1 MSEKFAGLTLGVD
14 IEQVNRAVKSLRDF
28 RKANDEAAK
37 GVENFEESQATVARQ
52 TKQMAQSLKDQRQ
65 GFDDIRNAIDPTAK
79 KMKELTALTKQLDNL
94 WSKGK
99 LSDSEFFELS
109 GILDTQITKLNL
121 SKKALTEEGRA
132 ALEESRAKE
141 RAATAGKNF
150 LADLESQAAA
160 LGKTKAELLEMKA
173 AQLGVSKQAAPFI
186 AQLKNQEKQLKM
198 TGISAGQYSQAMR
211 MLPMQITDVVTSLAS
226 GMPVWMVAIQQ
237 GGQIKDSFGG
247 IGNSLRALTSLIT
260 PARLAMAGLAGV
272 FGVVV
277 KASWDMYSS
286 QRDVEK
292 ALILTGNVADIN
304 GKKFEEMSKRVAEST
319 GDSISRTKDAMT
331 AAIKAGAESQ
341 KEIETITKGIS
352 AYSKITGDGLDEV
365 ADKFTKLATDPLNA
379 MREMNKEMNI
389 FTVDQVKQIGELIR
403 AGKDYEAGLLAQ
415 QFAAEGAA
423 QKQKELYDTAAPL
436 QKMWMDIKKWASD
449 AWSTVSAYTWGVL
462 NGTIEVVQSVIRII
476 KSTLAQADK
485 AIVDF
490 IVNVGEKIN
499 KYIPDAVGKF
509 DLSGLKG
516 LSSELDSQI
525 IATSEDY
532 KTLTRDVSYFV
543 EKYKQDYASKIKVQ
557 KDSQREIEKEIKK
570 QEELNRKTK
579 QQKTPKGAKYRVDA
593 GTKAYE
599 QHQRD
604 ILALQVELKV
614 LQEHQNVNDK
624 ISAQRRQLFVIEA
637 QHAVLLEASKRRQ
650 LTEEEKSLVANYE
663 KTHELA
669 KQKADLGDMIEH
681 QKRLNALQDKATKF
695 IQEQEAEL
703 KALDVQKKGMSD
715 REVQRELARQ
725 KLVSDWLAQGGQMSD
740 ARLQEMI
747 NKLNQVYAMQDELAR
762 DSVVGMKNA
771 MANWLESATEMGS
784 QFGEVMTAALDGISN
799 QFVDLLSTGKASF
812 KDFANSIIKMI
823 LQIIT
828 KLSIAYALQAA
839 MGWMGAGSGGGF
851 AGGFRMGFAGGGY
864 TGDGAKYEP
873 AGVVHKGEFVMTKEA
888 TKRIGVDNLYRMM
901 RGYANGGYVGGGSQ
915 SGGGMVMSGSA
926 PSFNIGNID
935 VNVNNGSD
943 PKGLTNGVKAIVS
956 EELNKCFSQGGR
968 GYEFVLERTNK

>member
-1 MSEKFAGLTLGVD
+1 MTPALSLPNRKPILGIQDKATKFIQEQEAELKALDVQKKGMSDREVQRELARQKLVSDWLA
-14 IEQVNRAVKSLRDF
+14 RAVKCQMRGCKKINKLNQVYAMQDELASDSVVGMKNAMANWLESATEMGSQFGEVMTAALDGISNQFVDLLSTGKASFKDF
-28 RKANDEAAK
+28 ANSIIKMILQIITKLSIAYALQAAM
-37 GVENFEESQATVARQ
+37 GWMGAGSGGGFAGGFSMGFAGGGYTGDGAR
-52 TKQMAQSLKDQRQ
+52 
-65 GFDDIRNAIDPTAK
+65 N
-79 KMKELTALTKQLDNL
+79 TKQLDNL

-99 LSDSEFFELS
+99 LSDSEFLS
-109 GILDTQITKLNL
+109 
-121 SKKALTEEGRA
+121 
-132 ALEESRAKE
+132 
-141 RAATAGKNF
+141 
-150 LADLESQAAA
+150 
-160 LGKTKAELLEMKA
+160 
-173 AQLGVSKQAAPFI
+173 
-186 AQLKNQEKQLKM
+186 
-198 TGISAGQYSQAMR
+198 
-211 MLPMQITDVVTSLAS
+211 
-226 GMPVWMVAIQQ
+226 PVWMVAIQQ

-304 GKKFEEMSKRVAEST
+304 GKSSKKCLSVSKRVAEST

-436 QKMWMDIKKWASD
+436 QKCGWIWMDIKDWASK

-557 KDSQREIEKEIKK
+557 KYSQREIEKEIKK

-663 KTHELA
+663 KRMSLPNR
-669 KQKADLGDMIEH
+669 KPILGI
-681 QKRLNALQDKATKF
+681 QDKATKF

-725 KLVSDWLAQGGQMSD
+725 KLVSDWLARAVKCQM
-740 ARLQEMI
+740 RGCKKI
-747 NKLNQVYAMQDELAR
+747 NKLNQVYAMQDELAS

-851 AGGFRMGFAGGGY
+851 AGGFSMGFAGGGY

-915 SGGGMVMSGSA
+915 SGGGMVISGSA

-968 GYEFVLERTNK
+968 GYEFVLERTNSNISPSNGAFYWRFYD